1 MPLPTHIPIW
11 HCFQDLNDACSCSAF
26 FSQDLKD
33 AMVERHI
40 EVEFQDHVR
49 DNVLHFIEDFNRIS
63 CKDEAYLLNTIPS
76 RLMTFQLPRTWQLL
90 TNFIRDE
97 QLKNRIQRSIQ
108 WLYFTPKTRIG
119 TVLS

>member
-1 MPLPTHIPIW
+1 MLVLVLP
-11 HCFQDLNDACSCSAF
+11 F

-97 QLKNRIQRSIQ
+97 QLKNKIQRSIQ

-119 TVLS
+119 IVINDIFCTV